1 MKEKF
6 DYVVEYI
13 EDHMAA
19 CVFLLVA
26 IRVLSYFMETTRRC
40 FTVRRK

>member
-6 DYVVEYI
+6 DYAVKYI

-19 CVFLLVA
+19 CIFLLVA
-26 IRVLSYFMETTRRC
+26 VRALAYFMETTRRC